1 MNSELDVFHP
11 KLSYL
16 IDKYKI
22 FIIKSFNK
30 VKESTINPMPAKNE
44 KFSVVKDILDFF
56 AKYNKQ
62 YKEKLDLSKILQG
75 NEEIYNIINKI
86 SKYLLDLYFDINI
99 DNCEEEEENENKSSD
114 CKQINAEIDEIIE
127 KDLGKNLFLDENEE
141 NVENINDLNFDEFYP
156 FDKPK
161 QKNKKRNYLEAFG
174 KENYLKKFLNELAL
188 NKNLID
194 NK

>member
-30 VKESTINPMPAKNE
+30 VKESIINPIPAKNE
-44 KFSVVKDILDFF
+44 KFSVVKDILAFF

-75 NEEIYNIINKI
+75 NEEIYNIINKV

-99 DNCEEEEENENKSSD
+99 
-114 CKQINAEIDEIIE
+114 IIV
-127 KDLGKNLFLDENEE
+127 K
-141 NVENINDLNFDEFYP
+141 
-156 FDKPK
+156 
-161 QKNKKRNYLEAFG
+161 KKR
-174 KENYLKKFLNELAL
+174 KMKIKVQIVSKSTPKLKK
-188 NKNLID
+188 
-194 NK
+194 